1 VCQSKDCCR
10 PHCTNAN
17 GVVSLSD
24 LRTELHSTEQ
34 FMPASEAA
42 VSGHKYIL
50 VVTDIFSKWVEAFPL
65 KGTDAHTL
73 AVVLVNEIVCR
84 YGVPSVIHSDQGANF
99 CSEVIQCLCNLLG
112 IERTQTSAYHPQG
125 NGQVERFNRTLKN
138 MLAKVTQQNQ
148 KDWDVHLPH
157 ILFAYRTSIHES
169 TGFSP
174 YYINF
179 GRSPTLPV
187 DVMLGRVSSQDEV
200 DQTMPQYV
208 QQVCQSL
215 KEAYTTARQRISI
228 TQRRRKEYK
237 DRTATASPQLQ
248 IGDRVW
254 LYVPAVKTGRN
265 RKLSSLWRGPYTI
278 IGKTSP
284 VNYRIQ
290 LIGSTKCLVVHRNR
304 LKLCYGEPR
313 GRATPR
319 SAVSEGGRP
328 RSTPCSNA
336 MNSDSASWV
345 TQPQWTY
352 ADVVSGS
359 PCRYCQCRI

>member
-1 VCQSKDCCR
+1 
-10 PHCTNAN
+10 
-17 GVVSLSD
+17 
-24 LRTELHSTEQ
+24 
-34 FMPASEAA
+34 M
-42 VSGHKYIL
+42 SGP
-50 VVTDIFSKWVEAFPL
+50 TDP
-65 KGTDAHTL
+65 
-73 AVVLVNEIVCR
+73 VVLATMSDNTRSTCR
-84 YGVPSVIHSDQGANF
+84 KQNTTQA
-99 CSEVIQCLCNLLG
+99 ELL
-112 IERTQTSAYHPQG
+112 S
-125 NGQVERFNRTLKN
+125 
-138 MLAKVTQQNQ
+138 
-148 KDWDVHLPH
+148 
-157 ILFAYRTSIHES
+157 
-169 TGFSP
+169 
-174 YYINF
+174 
-179 GRSPTLPV
+179 
-187 DVMLGRVSSQDEV
+187 
-200 DQTMPQYV
+200 

-215 KEAYTTARQRISI
+215 KEAYTTARQTISI
-228 TQRRRKEYK
+228 TQRRQKECK
-237 DRTATASPQLQ
+237 DRTATASQLQ

-345 TQPQWTY
+345 SQLQRTY
-352 ADVVSGS
+352 ADVVTGS
-359 PCRYCQCRI
+359 PGVAGYTTRSKRTKTITLIQRHAI

>member
-1 VCQSKDCCR
+1 MRERFYWPSYEVEVNQWVRECQECQRKNSPQPLPQAELETIKATY
-10 PHCTNAN
+10 PFQK
-17 GVVSLSD
+17 LSWD
-24 LRTELHSTEQ
+24 TTGPLPITD
-34 FMPASEAA
+34 
-42 VSGHKYIL
+42 SGHKYIL

-99 CSEVIQCLCNLLG
+99 CSEVIQSLCNLLG

-148 KDWDVHLPH
+148 KDWDVHLPRV
-157 ILFAYRTSIHES
+157 LFAYRTSIHES

-265 RKLSSLWRGPYTI
+265 RK
-278 IGKTSP
+278 
-284 VNYRIQ
+284 
-290 LIGSTKCLVVHRNR
+290 H
-304 LKLCYGEPR
+304 YGEDHIPSLAR
-313 GRATPR
+313 QAL
-319 SAVSEGGRP
+319 
-328 RSTPCSNA
+328 
-336 MNSDSASWV
+336 
-345 TQPQWTY
+345 
-352 ADVVSGS
+352 
-359 PCRYCQCRI
+359 